1 MADILPS
8 PPLFLVTGKAK
19 CYHRTTIV
27 VDPDART
34 LTCKD
39 CEAVLDPITV
49 FKQYAERLRNLDYSP
64 ESRAVLIWEK
74 ERIVRELEDLR
85 AEKKCLQSWLS
96 STKRKIRKEMK
107 YGQPV
112 VVLVGDVETGAA
124 DG

>member
-1 MADILPS
+1 M
-8 PPLFLVTGKAK
+8 
-19 CYHRTTIV
+19 
-27 VDPDART
+27 
-34 LTCKD
+34 
-39 CEAVLDPITV
+39 LDPITV

-85 AEKKCLQSWLS
+85 AEKKRLQSWLS